1 MKLSVMDVIF
11 CTTVVTGIIS
21 NLKPSLLFFVIFFA
35 NVSNFMYDVITIGK
49 LEYIL
54 TGMCYGF
61 ESLHVEGPN
70 WTLFIEIFFFPK
82 WHINVMTSVITLF
95 DDVSNLNCAWFVQ

>member
-11 CTTVVTGIIS
+11 CTTVVTDIS

-49 LEYIL
+49 LENIVGGVL
-54 TGMCYGF
+54 
-61 ESLHVEGPN
+61 
-70 WTLFIEIFFFPK
+70 K
-82 WHINVMTSVITLF
+82 WRYTMTE
-95 DDVSNLNCAWFVQ
+95 N